1 VPARRILCVVRGR
14 YVLCL
19 GAVAIAGCGGSA
31 PRTATEVGRPG
42 VVGPGEVGEN
52 IVSQSYRQIV
62 NRFGTPLK
70 TFAGTGG
77 DLCAYYDV
85 VGEATGWVFCFK
97 HGAMV
102 SAAGNQTPPAGV
114 H

>member
-1 VPARRILCVVRGR
+1 MQGAAARLRVRLR
-14 YVLCL
+14 
-19 GAVAIAGCGGSA
+19 GSA
-31 PRTATEVGRPG
+31 GRVLSPT
-42 VVGPGEVGEN
+42 GEVGEN

-62 NRFGTPLK
+62 NRFGAPLK

-77 DLCAYYDV
+77 ELCAYYDV

-102 SAAGNQTPPAGV
+102 SASGNQRRPAGV
-114 H
+114 R

>member
-1 VPARRILCVVRGR
+1 M
-14 YVLCL
+14 LCL
-19 GAVAIAGCGGSA
+19 AAVVIAGCGGSA
-31 PRTATEVGRPG
+31 PRTATDRRPG
-42 VVGPGEVGEN
+42 AVFNGEVGEN

-77 DLCAYYDV
+77 ELCAYYDV

-102 SAAGNQTPPAGV
+102 SAAGNQTRPAGV
-114 H
+114 R

>member
-1 VPARRILCVVRGR
+1 
-14 YVLCL
+14 VLLL
-19 GAVAIAGCGGSA
+19 GAVAIGGCGGSA
-31 PRTATEVGRPG
+31 PRTATDRRPG
-42 VVGPGEVGEN
+42 AVFNGEVGEN

-77 DLCAYYDV
+77 ELCAYYDV
-85 VGEATGWVFCFK
+85 VGSATGWVFCFK

-102 SAAGNQTPPAGV
+102 SADGSQTPPAGV